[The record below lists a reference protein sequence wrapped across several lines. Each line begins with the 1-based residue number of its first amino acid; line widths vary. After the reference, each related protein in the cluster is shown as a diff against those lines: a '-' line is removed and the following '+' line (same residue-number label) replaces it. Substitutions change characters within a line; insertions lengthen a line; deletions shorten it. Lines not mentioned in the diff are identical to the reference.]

1 MANMGIRTKKIHRND
16 RNNRTERMYRNDL
29 NNRAESVHSNDLYN
43 RREKASGGNPTI
55 RPEGRGLKFISTLL
69 IMYVLTGVML
79 FILAFLLYRF
89 KLSENMVSV
98 GIMGVYILAGFLG
111 GMIVGRRMG
120 SRCFLWGLAVGS
132 IYFCILFA
140 GSVILEKGIPDNT
153 LKMASIWVMCACA
166 CMIGGMVAIK
176 D

>member
-1 MANMGIRTKKIHRND
+1 MANLGIRTKKIHSND

-29 NNRAESVHSNDLYN
+29 NNRVESLYGNDLHN
-43 RREKASGGNPTI
+43 RMERASGDSLTT

-98 GIMGVYILAGFLG
+98 GIMAVYILAGFLG
-111 GMIVGRRMG
+111 GVIIGRRMG
-120 SRCFLWGLAVGS
+120 RRCFLWGLAVGS

-140 GSVILEKGIPDNT
+140 GSAILEKGIPDNT
-153 LKMASIWVMCACA
+153 VKMAAIWVMCACA
-166 CMIGGMVAIK
+166 GMIGGMVARK
-176 D
+176 E